1 MLLKPKLSETDEYK
15 KINIKDS
22 DTFFFKNM
30 NNKNILSPQ

>member
-22 DTFFFKNM
+22 DTFFQKYE
-30 NNKNILSPQ
+30 